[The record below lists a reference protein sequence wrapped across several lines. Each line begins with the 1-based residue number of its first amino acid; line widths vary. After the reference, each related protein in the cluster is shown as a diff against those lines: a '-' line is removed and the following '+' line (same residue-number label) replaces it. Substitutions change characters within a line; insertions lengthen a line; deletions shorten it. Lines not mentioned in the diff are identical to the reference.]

1 MSAYVQEGNKR
12 EIVTANFDDTCDIE
26 LFGNFS
32 FNFGAHFTAMKFDQT
47 LSLFHLSQKASH
59 QLVLARLLWCA

>member
-1 MSAYVQEGNKR
+1 MLPELAPWKFILGRITTVSAYVQEGNKR

-32 FNFGAHFTAMKFDQT
+32 FNFGAHFTAMKI
-47 LSLFHLSQKASH
+47 
-59 QLVLARLLWCA
+59 